1 MITLYQ
7 KAIDFEL
14 VDKLLQLHLSTDIDN
29 LSPWQELLLFD
40 FNIYLPDDHTDEL
53 FACFDMLIR
62 VCYGVNL
69 KMEDV
74 VYDNFNY
81 HGPIFFGQGTGNCK
95 IAYHDGS
102 TYVGDIINGK
112 CNGRGIYICNGKYA
126 HKYKGEFL
134 NNKYHGK
141 GIKIWKD
148 NDRYEGDFVNGL
160 YHGKGIEI
168 WHGSGR
174 YKGDFV
180 KGERW

>member
-1 MITLYQ
+1 MKEIAYKIIELNNKSNNDFLTDLNRVLSRYLRYREEVITLYQ

-14 VDKLLQLHLSTDIDN
+14 VDKLLQLHLSSDIDN

-112 CNGRGIYICNGKYA
+112 CNG
-126 HKYKGEFL
+126 
-134 NNKYHGK
+134 
-141 GIKIWKD
+141 
-148 NDRYEGDFVNGL
+148 
-160 YHGKGIEI
+160 
-168 WHGSGR
+168 
-174 YKGDFV
+174 
-180 KGERW
+180 